1 MMKNT
6 RGFTLIE
13 LVIVIAVLGILAVT
27 ALPRLLD
34 LQSDAR
40 TSALQG
46 LKGAMQGANDQLI
59 GISAVEGLDSA
70 ASSSV
75 TVEGES
81 VSIVYG
87 YAKADNANAWA
98 KIIDANIEDA
108 TFGADGADWYFSNT
122 NANDGTI
129 LYMPGSRRQ
138 SSLNCYL
145 QYNEATSN
153 ASPSINLTTTGC

>member
-1 MMKNT
+1 MPLSLS
-6 RGFTLIE
+6 R
-13 LVIVIAVLGILAVT
+13 
-27 ALPRLLD
+27 
-34 LQSDAR
+34 
-40 TSALQG
+40 
-46 LKGAMQGANDQLI
+46 
-59 GISAVEGLDSA
+59 
-70 ASSSV
+70 
-75 TVEGES
+75 ES